1 MPRATNNPASRARRK
16 KMLKMAS
23 GYFGARG
30 SQYQKAKE
38 AVTHALKYA
47 YRDRRV
53 RKRDFRS
60 LWIVRINAATRA
72 VGMSY
77 SRFIEGLTKANVSVD
92 RKIMA
97 DLAVKDPTAFSKLV
111 EIARQT
117 LGGAKAA

>member
-1 MPRATNNPASRARRK
+1 
-16 KMLKMAS
+16 MLKMAS

-30 SQYQKAKE
+30 TQYQKAKE
-38 AVTHALKYA
+38 TVTHALKYA
-47 YRDRRV
+47 YRDRKQ

-77 SRFIEGLTKANVSVD
+77 SRFIEGLTKAGVGVD

-97 DLAVKDPTAFSKLV
+97 DLAVKEPAAFSRLV
-111 EIARQT
+111 EIAKKM
-117 LGGAKAA
+117 LSEAKAA